1 MQRNPHPTPSIPPH
15 TAPLSS
21 CLIPEAA
28 FRFHGLQ
35 YSGGPFSDC
44 VANTAAG
51 THSQRPPSASCSE
64 TVESWRKNPSPASLP
79 RPPGLAV
86 WVSRSTE
93 LAGEQRKNPH
103 LQFLLPLG
111 GHHAGWTSSL
121 LCGWDQLPRFS
132 AFCYDTISCSLLVP
146 G

>member
-1 MQRNPHPTPSIPPH
+1 MQTTPPPPATPSIPPH

-28 FRFHGLQ
+28 FRFRENQ

-44 VANTAAG
+44 MANTAAG
-51 THSQRPPSASCSE
+51 KHSWRLPRANCFE
-64 TVESWRKNPSPASLP
+64 RVESWRKNPSPASLP
-79 RPPGLAV
+79 RPPGLTV

-93 LAGEQRKNPH
+93 LAGEQRKNQH
-103 LQFLLPLG
+103 LQLLLPPG
-111 GHHAGWTSSL
+111 GHHAMNL
-121 LCGWDQLPRFS
+121 LCGWDQLLRFS
-132 AFCYDTISCSLLVP
+132 AFCYDTISCSLIVP